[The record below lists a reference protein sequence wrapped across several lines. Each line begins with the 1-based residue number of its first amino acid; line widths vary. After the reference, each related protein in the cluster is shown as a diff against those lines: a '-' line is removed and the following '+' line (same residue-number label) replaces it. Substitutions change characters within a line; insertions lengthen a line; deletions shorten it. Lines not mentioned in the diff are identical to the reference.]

1 MNSRMD
7 RAVPART
14 EDITRIITI
23 WMALTLSPPTGV
35 ELTRPKCV
43 GVARTRAPSRIG
55 IKMVV
60 AMKTRS
66 ACMTRRYL
74 RAMVNPWLRL
84 LRCLGLAASSPS
96 GRPASSRRWR
106 TEIGVATYL
115 PNSGEARYS
124 AAEARSGSVADV
136 CPVLPAEEPQPVAW
150 RAEVGHLAAGLEHDE
165 PVALVD
171 QLRLHIVGDHD

>member
-1 MNSRMD
+1 MSRSLMNSRMD

-35 ELTRPKCV
+35 ELTRPKCA
-43 GVARTRAPSRIG
+43 GVARPRAPSRIG

-66 ACMTRRYL
+66 ACMTRRYR
-74 RAMVNPWLRL
+74 RAMVNTWLKL

-96 GRPASSRRWR
+96 GLPASSRRWR
-106 TEIGVATYL
+106 DGVRGGPVL
-115 PNSGEARYS
+115 DELGRGPVLGGEVTVGLVGERL
-124 AAEARSGSVADV
+124 EDV
-136 CPVLPAEEPQPVAW
+136 RPVLPAEEPQPVAW
-150 RAEVGHLAAGLEHDE
+150 RAEVG
-165 PVALVD
+165 
-171 QLRLHIVGDHD
+171 